1 MKNKDTFYQRFY
13 TNLNS
18 RMKDMNSSTN
28 INKIINSAFSLKKE
42 TIYTLELSYGGQ
54 ADGFKIYFNPI
65 SNEIEDIKYYYSDWF
80 EFHERSL
87 SDNDFNKFKPYFES
101 II

>member
-1 MKNKDTFYQRFY
+1 MKNKDNLYQRFN
-13 TNLNS
+13 TNLND
-18 RMKDMNSSTN
+18 RLKDMNSSEGFN
-28 INKIINSAFSLKKE
+28 SIIDSALALKKE
-42 TIYTLELSYGGQ
+42 TVYTLELSWGGP

-65 SNEIEDIKYYYSDWF
+65 SSEIEDIKYYYSDWF